1 MIEILFSESAAGSM
15 KLAKGIKN
23 IVGSSTAVFIH
34 SDEEGKISP
43 EELEA
48 ERLRVEEECRKKRD
62 NATQVEGTSRD
73 VACFPLNLSMGDISE
88 PFSEERAE
96 YLQSTVMVGG
106 PDFSRIGAELMET
119 ARKSLERVRSAREPV
134 RIWTSRNPDEF
145 CGFCHILT
153 ELPKDADIRVVELPE
168 YEVFGKEIRTY
179 SGWGEISPYELGRFQ
194 ELERP
199 LTEAERR
206 SYTALWRELQS
217 ENGPLRAV
225 VAGKLRTVGAD
236 HYDWIIEREL
246 PRQPEEFHEGRL
258 IGEILG
264 KYPFGLT
271 DSLLALRMEE
281 FISRGRLIPISE
293 PMEDRPI
300 YHRYLRRVKTKL
312 ESDDWRLLSVDVDEL
327 MYRDINPT
335 DGGELGLHARHLTH
349 CAFCWTQVE
358 HKRHQR
364 WYLPTDLH
372 CCICENCFRDFRELF
387 HWNELD
393 GWDMEWEDEQ

>member
-1 MIEILFSESAAGSM
+1 MLEILFTESAAGTM
-15 KLAKGIKN
+15 KFAK
-23 IVGSSTAVFIH
+23 STHSIGPGVFGLILE
-34 SDEEGKISP
+34 DGREP
-43 EELEA
+43 TAEELER
-48 ERLRVEEECRKKRD
+48 ERARFEEERRKKL
-62 NATQVEGTSRD
+62 EGSVPMDGSPRD
-73 VACFPLNLSMGDISE
+73 VICFPLNLSMGDISA
-88 PFSEERAE
+88 PFSDARAE
-96 YLQSTVMVGG
+96 YLQSTVLIGG
-106 PDFSRIGAELMET
+106 PNFSEIGAELMAT
-119 ARKSLERVRSAREPV
+119 ARSSLERVQAAAGPV
-134 RIWTSRNPDEF
+134 RIWTSHNPDEA

-153 ELPKDADIRVVELPE
+153 CLPADADIRVVELPQME
-168 YEVFGKEIRTY
+168 ILGSEIRSYT
-179 SGWGEISPYELGRFQ
+179 GWGDLDPYELGRFQ

-199 LTEAERR
+199 LTDTERQSCAE
-206 SYTALWRELQS
+206 LWRALQS

-225 VAGKLRTVGAD
+225 VGGKLRTVGAD
-236 HYDWIIEREL
+236 HYDWLIEREL

-258 IGEILG
+258 IGDILS
-264 KYPFGLT
+264 KCLLGLT

-300 YHRYLRRVKTKL
+300 YHRYLRRVKTTL

-335 DGGELGLHARHLTH
+335 DGEELGLHARHLTH

-364 WYLPTDLH
+364 WYLPTDLP
-372 CCICENCFRDFRELF
+372 CCICENCYHDFKELF

-393 GWDMEWEDEQ
+393 GWDIEWKDEE